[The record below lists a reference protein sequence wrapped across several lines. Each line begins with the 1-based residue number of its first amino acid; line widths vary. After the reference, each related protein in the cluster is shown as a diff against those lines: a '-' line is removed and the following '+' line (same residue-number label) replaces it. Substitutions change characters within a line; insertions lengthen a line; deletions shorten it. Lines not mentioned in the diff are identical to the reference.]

1 MVCDLWVCTHLCR
14 VDTKPKEKLVLLG
27 LFFIFFPLLISYSS
41 NFYTVCYLK
50 KARFVNFFYKL
61 LYSGNHLCVWSQTQY
76 SDSGCLMKGHLIK
89 ITIPVQCKLVTTAT
103 EPLTKK
109 MTFRVVHHPMPH
121 CMYMHTVQTVLTQ
134 NHSDRYLLWI
144 WSRLISHHG
153 RGDVFLQCFPRLPI
167 TMSLTGETGI
177 VTHSQAIGFSSG
189 TGPLPETA
197 ARVVLLHIILLLGPS
212 KLGLCRGCEV
222 AWRGKVTILAAVG
235 ILRAALCPW
244 WPKHR
249 LQMFLAN

>member
-1 MVCDLWVCTHLCR
+1 
-14 VDTKPKEKLVLLG
+14 
-27 LFFIFFPLLISYSS
+27 
-41 NFYTVCYLK
+41 
-50 KARFVNFFYKL
+50 
-61 LYSGNHLCVWSQTQY
+61 
-76 SDSGCLMKGHLIK
+76 
-89 ITIPVQCKLVTTAT
+89 
-103 EPLTKK
+103 
-109 MTFRVVHHPMPH
+109 
-121 CMYMHTVQTVLTQ
+121 
-134 NHSDRYLLWI
+134 
-144 WSRLISHHG
+144 
-153 RGDVFLQCFPRLPI
+153 
-167 TMSLTGETGI
+167 MSLTGETGI
-177 VTHSQAIGFSSG
+177 VTHSQATGFSSG